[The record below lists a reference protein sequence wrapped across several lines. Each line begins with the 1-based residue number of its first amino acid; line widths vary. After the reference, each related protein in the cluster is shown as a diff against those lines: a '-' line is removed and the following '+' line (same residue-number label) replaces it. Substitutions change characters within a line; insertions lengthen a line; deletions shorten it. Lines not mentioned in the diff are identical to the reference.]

1 MELAAAI
8 CRVVAHPP
16 IPTSVPCSQAVM
28 GRCLDSMPIT
38 CSDIANSSL
47 ATPPT
52 APDGLSILQS
62 AGSGTDSLYY
72 DNCASEPNIL
82 WPNFNSELVKIES
95 SDRHPVCF
103 HTSFVLLVET
113 PSNALVCTFCDV
125 QIRNCFKSSVRMH
138 IWTDCT
144 GL

>member
-1 MELAAAI
+1 MASRSIMFRCLSNFLPDRSSRWNWQQQSVGSLPI
-8 CRVVAHPP
+8 PPP

-82 WPNFNSELVKIES
+82 WPNFNSELVKIET

-113 PSNALVCTFCDV
+113 QSNALVCTF
-125 QIRNCFKSSVRMH
+125 
-138 IWTDCT
+138 
-144 GL
+144 